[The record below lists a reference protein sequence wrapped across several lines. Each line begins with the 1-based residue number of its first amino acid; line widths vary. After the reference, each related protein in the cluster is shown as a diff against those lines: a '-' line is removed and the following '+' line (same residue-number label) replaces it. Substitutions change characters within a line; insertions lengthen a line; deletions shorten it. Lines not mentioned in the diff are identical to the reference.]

1 VTTPY
6 SNGDPVPAARAAAQR
21 GEWIEVRAL
30 LEPWPPAAD
39 HSEGSTLLA
48 EAYLRLGL
56 PDRARAWLE
65 RVIPTLERRADRA
78 PLRRCVNMLGIATTE
93 LGELDSADAAYH
105 RALGLA
111 EADGDDL
118 LLARATNNLG
128 VLANVRGDRERAL
141 GNYQLAVP
149 AYQRLGNAVGIAECY
164 HNMAITFRDV
174 SDLELAEEY
183 AQRAI
188 EFARSAANERL
199 AALARLG
206 RAEIIL
212 RRGDSALAGESA
224 RRVADD
230 FVRLSDPIREA
241 DARRLCGLSRLA
253 EGDAPAA
260 ITEIERAVAIAREH
274 GGALVEAESLR
285 ALAEARAGTG
295 DVSAAREAADA
306 AITLFRRL
314 QATRDVEALEAWLA
328 DLSD

>member
-1 VTTPY
+1 VTTPRAA
-6 SNGDPVPAARAAAQR
+6 GDPLSSARAAAQR
-21 GEWIEVRAL
+21 GAWTEVRSL
-30 LEPWPPAAD
+30 LESWPAAAD
-39 HSEGSTLLA
+39 HSEGCTLLA

-65 RVIPTLERRADRA
+65 GVIPVLERRADRA

-93 LGELDSADAAYH
+93 LGELDRADAAYH
-105 RALGLA
+105 RALSLA

-128 VLANVRGDRERAL
+128 VLANVRGDREQAL

-174 SDLELAEEY
+174 SDLELADEY

-224 RRVADD
+224 RRVAED
-230 FVRLSDPIREA
+230 FIRLSDPIREA
-241 DARRLCGLSRLA
+241 DARRLCGLSRVA
-253 EGDAPAA
+253 EGDPGAA
-260 ITEIERAVAIAREH
+260 IPEIERAVELAREH

-285 ALAEARAGTG
+285 ALAEAHAAAGHIRE
-295 DVSAAREAADA
+295 ARETAGSAV
-306 AITLFRRL
+306 TLFQRL
-314 QATRDVEALEAWLA
+314 QATRDVEALAAWVEGLPQ
-328 DLSD
+328 